1 MTPSCGVCHERI
13 TLGSFSKRLAAV
25 ATAAAVSACA
35 VPAAQAATVETVATG
50 LDNPRSVAFHDGAV
64 YVANA
69 GRGGKQC
76 QGKGEDAMC
85 LGTTGKIV
93 RVAADGS
100 KSTVARGMISLA
112 GPGGP
117 FAGGLT
123 GVSVAPDGTVFGV
136 TNSATPGDV
145 AGMPRPVKSK
155 VGRLFR
161 ASGGAFS
168 AVARVDRLEHR
179 RNLDGVKGD
188 KNSNPYAVLALAAN
202 HQIVVDAGANAV
214 LEVRDGNVELLSL
227 IPNRRNG
234 RRQSVPSSIA
244 LGPDGAYYVGELAES
259 SGKGKARVWRI
270 PAEGGTATVYRS
282 GFTTIT
288 GVAFGPDGSLFVTEF
303 ALNFERFNGR
313 LVRVAPDGS
322 RTVLA
327 GGKKLTAPTGA
338 AVDPATGAV
347 YVSNF
352 SVAPAKTPKNSPFRG
367 AGGTLVKVTP

>member
-1 MTPSCGVCHERI
+1 MH
-13 TLGSFSKRLAAV
+13 LFNKRVASVAAV
-25 ATAAAVSACA
+25 AALSAAAVPAVSAA
-35 VPAAQAATVETVATG
+35 KVETFATG
-50 LDNPRSVAFHDGAV
+50 LDNPRSVAVAPDGSV

-69 GRGGKQC
+69 GRGGRQC
-76 QGKGEDAMC
+76 RGRGEEAMC
-85 LGTTGKIV
+85 LGMTGRIV
-93 RVAADGS
+93 RVAADGR
-100 KSTVARGMISLA
+100 KSTVARGMVSAA

-117 FAGGLT
+117 FAAGLH
-123 GVSVAPDGTVFGV
+123 GVSVAPDGSVFGV
-136 TNSATPGDV
+136 TGSATPQEIKGLPPV
-145 AGMPRPVKSK
+145 VRSRAGRVFS
-155 VGRLFR
+155 V
-161 ASGGAFS
+161 SGGAFS

-179 RNLDGVKGD
+179 RNLDNVKGD
-188 KNSNPYAVLALAAN
+188 RNSNPYAVLALSAN

-259 SGKGKARVWRI
+259 SGRGKARVWRV

-282 GFTTIT
+282 GFTTIS

-303 ALNFERFNGR
+303 ARNFETLKGR

-322 RTVLA
+322 RSVLA
-327 GGKKLTAPTGA
+327 GGRQLRAPTGA
-338 AVDPATGAV
+338 AVDSTGAV

-352 SVAPAKTPKNSPFRG
+352 SVLPRRTPRNSPFRG
-367 AGGTLVKVTP
+367 AGGTLVKITP

>member
-1 MTPSCGVCHERI
+1 MH
-13 TLGSFSKRLAAV
+13 SFSKRVASVAAV
-25 ATAAAVSACA
+25 AALSAAA
-35 VPAAQAATVETVATG
+35 VPAANAATVETVATG
-50 LDNPRSVAFHDGAV
+50 LDNPRSVAVAPDGSV

-76 QGKGEDAMC
+76 QGEGEDAMC
-85 LGTTGKIV
+85 LGTTGRIV
-93 RVAADGS
+93 RVAPDGS
-100 KSTVARGMISLA
+100 KRTVARGMISLA

-117 FAGGLT
+117 FALGLH
-123 GVSVAPDGTVFGV
+123 GVSVAPDGSVFSV
-136 TNSATPGDV
+136 TASAPPSDLKGLPG
-145 AGMPRPVKSK
+145 PVKSK
-155 VGRLFR
+155 VGRVFR
-161 ASGGAFS
+161 VSGGAFS
-168 AVARVDRLEHR
+168 PVARVDRLEHR

-188 KNSNPYAVLALAAN
+188 KNSNPYAVLALSAN

-214 LEVRDGNVELLSL
+214 LEVKDGKVSLLAL

-234 RRQSVPSSIA
+234 RRQAVPTSIA

-259 SGKGKARVWRI
+259 SGRGKARVWRV

-288 GVAFGPDGSLFVTEF
+288 GVAFGADGSLYVTEF
-303 ALNFERFNGR
+303 ARNFETFAGR

-322 RTVLA
+322 RSVLA

-338 AVDPATGAV
+338 AVDSTGAI

-352 SVAPAKTPKNSPFRG
+352 SALPRKTPRNSPFRG

>member
-1 MTPSCGVCHERI
+1 
-13 TLGSFSKRLAAV
+13 LGSFSKRLATVAAV
-25 ATAAAVSACA
+25 AAVSVVAA
-35 VPAAQAATVETVATG
+35 SAAQAATVETVATG

-69 GRGGKQC
+69 GRGGRQC
-76 QGKGEDAMC
+76 QGEGEEAMC
-85 LGTTGKIV
+85 VGTTGRIV

-100 KSTVARGMISLA
+100 KSTVARGMFSLA
-112 GPGGP
+112 GEGGP
-117 FAGGLT
+117 FATGLH
-123 GVSVAPDGTVFGV
+123 GVSVAPDGSVFGV
-136 TNSATPGDV
+136 TGSATPRQIADV
-145 AGMPRPVKSK
+145 PRPVRSK
-155 VGRLFR
+155 VGRLFS

-168 AVARVDRLEHR
+168 AVARVDKLEHR
-179 RNLDGVKGD
+179 RNLDNVKGD

-214 LEVRDGNVELLSL
+214 LEVRDGKVSLLSL
-227 IPNRRNG
+227 IPNRRGG

-259 SGKGKARVWRI
+259 SGKGKARVWRV

-282 GFTTIT
+282 GFTAIT

-303 ALNFERFNGR
+303 ALNFEKLNGR
-313 LVRVAPDGS
+313 LIQVSPDGAT

-352 SVAPAKTPKNSPFRG
+352 SVLPRSTPRRSPFRG
-367 AGGTLVKVTP
+367 AGGTLVKITP